1 MTEQQQHLKDLLIQQ
16 KELTGILNQTSTK
29 LNETR
34 DNLLRLDGAIQ
45 YLTRIV
51 GVELSEPEPEDDN
64 SEASESE
71 EK

>member
-16 KELTGILNQTSTK
+16 KELTMILNESSSK

-34 DNLLRLDGAIQ
+34 DNLLRIDGAIQ

-51 GVELSEPEPEDDN
+51 GIELSEPEPKDDN
-64 SEASESE
+64 SETPESE
-71 EK
+71 EN

>member
-16 KELTGILNQTSTK
+16 KELTMILNESNSK

-34 DNLLRLDGAIQ
+34 DNLLRVDGVIQ

-51 GVELSEPEPEDDN
+51 GVDLPKTEDDN

>member
-16 KELTGILNQTSTK
+16 KELTMILNESSSK

-34 DNLLRLDGAIQ
+34 DNLLRIDGAIQ

-51 GVELSEPEPEDDN
+51 GVELSEPEDD
-64 SEASESE
+64 SAETSESE

>member
-16 KELTGILNQTSTK
+16 KELNKILNQSSLK

-34 DNLLRLDGAIQ
+34 DNLLRIDGAIQ

-51 GVELSEPEPEDDN
+51 GVELSEPEDNN
-64 SEASESE
+64 SETPESE
-71 EK
+71 EN

>member
-16 KELTGILNQTSTK
+16 KELTEILNQSSTK

-34 DNLLRLDGAIQ
+34 DNFLRIDGAIQ

-51 GVELSEPEPEDDN
+51 GVELSEPEDNN
-64 SEASESE
+64 SETLESE
-71 EK
+71 EN

>member
-16 KELTGILNQTSTK
+16 KELTMILNESSSK

-34 DNLLRLDGAIQ
+34 DNLLRIDGAIQ

-51 GVELSEPEPEDDN
+51 GVELSEPELEDDN
-64 SEASESE
+64 LETPESE
-71 EK
+71 EN

>member
-16 KELTGILNQTSTK
+16 KELTMILNESNSK

-34 DNLLRLDGAIQ
+34 DNLLRVDGAIQ

-51 GVELSEPEPEDDN
+51 GVDLPKTEDDN

>member
-16 KELTGILNQTSTK
+16 KELTMILNESSSK

-34 DNLLRLDGAIQ
+34 DNLLRIDGAIQ

-51 GVELSEPEPEDDN
+51 GVELSESEDDN
-64 SEASESE
+64 SETSESE
-71 EK
+71 EN

>member
-16 KELTGILNQTSTK
+16 KELTEILNQSSLK

-34 DNLLRLDGAIQ
+34 DNLLRIDGAIQ

-51 GVELSEPEPEDDN
+51 GVELSEPELEDDN
-64 SEASESE
+64 SETPESE
-71 EK
+71 EN

>member
-16 KELTGILNQTSTK
+16 KELTVILNQTNSK

-34 DNLLRLDGAIQ
+34 DNLLRIDGAIQ

-51 GVELSEPEPEDDN
+51 GVDIPETEGNN
-64 SEASESE
+64 SETSESE